1 MNICPYC
8 GASYSPGESR
18 CPRCRNTLQIIKTQS
33 VTVTLSRKEAR
44 RGCVRS
50 LRYPG
55 APRPIRVHMPEKL
68 YDGAELF
75 LENVSFLTGEGD
87 AVKGRLLLNIRVKKP
102 KILPFFAALFL
113 IAALAC
119 GALLLFEAEL
129 PPALSAVADIF
140 AKPAPA
146 PEPTPVPTAA
156 LTPAPTPEPTP
167 YVPPLRP
174 MQQQAATLIP
184 NFELRYFLMELNDR
198 LLENF
203 CALYTAVDNFENEC
217 HFPQSLN
224 RDELANLMLL
234 LSYECPELLQFSSAT
249 EMSYLVDEDGT
260 VLSVVLDLC
269 LTPEERS
276 RQYQQCARV
285 ARELAMQSAGMTEY
299 EKELFA
305 YEYLANNCFYD
316 FDAQWSASAYG
327 ALVEGHAKCDGI
339 SLGMKWLCEE
349 MGISCMVIAGK
360 HPEQEVGHAWNVVC
374 IDGTYYDLD
383 VTNDVNSTERS
394 MRYYGAL
401 NVSRHWI
408 RDKYPDKMSFA
419 GFIILPGSE
428 SMDMSYHV
436 LNGSFVPRGQSA
448 ENVLFAQLDAMAEPE
463 PVYVQFE
470 SAAEY
475 QAFIHNIN
483 DIMSR
488 WDGLSRGSFNF
499 SLSHLDEFQVCCV
512 TVNFI

>member
-8 GASYSPGESR
+8 GAFYSPGESR
-18 CPRCRNTLQIIKTQS
+18 CPRCRMPLQITKTQT

-55 APRPIRVHMPEKL
+55 APRPIRVHLPSKL
-68 YDGAELF
+68 YDGAELYI
-75 LENVSFLTGEGD
+75 ENVSFLTGGGD

-102 KILPFFAALFL
+102 KVLPLLSAFFI
-113 IAALAC
+113 IAAIAS
-119 GALLLFEAEL
+119 GALLLADGQL
-129 PPALSAVADIF
+129 SPALSAVTDIF
-140 AKPAPA
+140 AKPTPTPEPA
-146 PEPTPVPTAA
+146 PIPTAA
-156 LTPAPTPEPTP
+156 PTPAPTPSPTP
-167 YVPPLRP
+167 YVSPLRP

-184 NFELRYFLMELNDR
+184 NFELRHFLMQLDDR

-203 CALYTAVDNFENEC
+203 CALYTAVRDFKTEC
-217 HFPQSLN
+217 SFPEPLD

-260 VLSVVLDLC
+260 VLSVVLELC
-269 LTPEERS
+269 MTVEEYN

-285 ARELAMQSAGMTEY
+285 ARELAVQTVGMTEY

-305 YEYLANNCFYD
+305 YEYLANNCFYN
-316 FDAQWSASAYG
+316 FEALWSASAYG

-419 GFIILPGSE
+419 GFVILPGSE

-448 ENVLFAQLDAMAEPE
+448 ETVLFAQLDAMAEPE

>member
-8 GASYSPGESR
+8 GASAAPDARY
-18 CPRCRNTLQIIKTQS
+18 CPRCQNPLQLSKTRS
-33 VTVTLSRKEAR
+33 ISLTLSRKEAR
-44 RGCVRS
+44 RGCLRHV
-50 LRYPG
+50 RYPG
-55 APRPIRVHMPEKL
+55 APRPIKVRLPARL
-68 YDGAELF
+68 YDGAELYI
-75 LENVSFLTGEGD
+75 ENVSFLTSEGD
-87 AVKGRLLLNIRVKKP
+87 AVRGTLCLNIRVKKARV
-102 KILPFFAALFL
+102 LPVFAAFIVL
-113 IAALAC
+113 AAMAS
-119 GALLLFEAEL
+119 GFLLLSGGDFPQLGPFTE
-129 PPALSAVADIF
+129 IF
-140 AKPAPA
+140 AKPS
-146 PEPTPVPTAA
+146 PTPEATPTAQPA
-156 LTPAPTPEPTP
+156 ETPFPTPEPTP

-174 MQQQAATLIP
+174 LQQQAAALIP
-184 NFELRYFLMELNDR
+184 NFELRYFLMELDDR

-203 CALYTAVDNFENEC
+203 CELYAAVQNFETEC
-217 HFPQSLN
+217 SFPQYLD
-224 RDELANLMLL
+224 RDELSNLMLL
-234 LSYECPELLQFSSAT
+234 LSYECPELLQFSSTT
-249 EMSYLVDEDGT
+249 EMSYLVDDDGK
-260 VLSVVLDLC
+260 VLSVVLELC
-269 LTPEERS
+269 MTPEEYNM
-276 RQYQQCARV
+276 QYQQCARV
-285 ARELAMQSAGMTEY
+285 ARELAMQTVGMSGY
-299 EKELFA
+299 EKELVA
-305 YEYLANNCFYD
+305 YEFLANSCFYD
-316 FDAQWSASAYG
+316 FEAQWSASAYG

-339 SLGMKWLCEE
+339 SLAMKWLCEE

-360 HPEQEVGHAWNVVC
+360 HPEQEIGHAWNVVC

-383 VTNDVNSTERS
+383 VTNDVNSAERS

-428 SMDMSYHV
+428 SMAMSYHV
-436 LNGSFVPRGQSA
+436 LNGSFVARGQNA
-448 ENVLFAQLDAMAEPE
+448 EAVLFSQLDTMAEAG

-512 TVNFI
+512 TVDFI

>member
-8 GASYSPGESR
+8 GTALTTGGQY
-18 CPRCRNTLQIIKTQS
+18 CPSCRNPLYVTKTKKVS
-33 VTVTLSRKEAR
+33 LTLSRKEAR
-44 RGCVRS
+44 RGCTRS
-50 LRYPG
+50 VRYPG
-55 APRPIRVHMPEKL
+55 APRPIRVHLPAKL
-68 YDGAELF
+68 YDGAELYI
-75 LENVSFLTGEGD
+75 ENVGFLTSEGD
-87 AVKGRLLLNIRVKKP
+87 AVKGTLCLIIRIKKSRMLPLLAGLFLLAAIVSGVLLLADASIP
-102 KILPFFAALFL
+102 QSGFI
-113 IAALAC
+113 
-119 GALLLFEAEL
+119 GSLLSQ
-129 PPALSAVADIF
+129 PSPT
-140 AKPAPA
+140 
-146 PEPTPVPTAA
+146 PEPTAA
-156 LTPAPTPEPTP
+156 PAQTPPPTPEPTP
-167 YVPPLRP
+167 YVSPLRP
-174 MQQQAATLIP
+174 LQQEAAQLIP
-184 NFELRYFLMELNDR
+184 NFELRYFLMELDDR

-203 CALYTAVDNFENEC
+203 CALYTAVRDFQAEC
-217 HFPQSLN
+217 SFPEYLN
-224 RDELANLMLL
+224 RDELSNLMLL

-249 EMSYLVDEDGT
+249 EMSYLVDEDGK
-260 VLSVVLDLC
+260 VLSVLLELC
-269 LTPEERS
+269 LTPEEYA

-285 ARELAMQSAGMTEY
+285 VREFAMQTAGLSEY
-299 EKELFA
+299 EKELAA
-305 YEYLANNCFYD
+305 YEYLTDICFYD
-316 FDAQWSASAYG
+316 FESQWSASAYG

-360 HPEQEVGHAWNVVC
+360 HPEQEIGHAWNVVC

-383 VTNDVNSTERS
+383 VTNDVNSPERN

-408 RDKYPDKMSFA
+408 RGKYPDRMSFA
-419 GFIILPGSE
+419 GFLIIPGSE
-428 SMDMSYHV
+428 GMDMSYHV
-436 LNGSFVPRGQSA
+436 LNGSYVARGQSA
-448 ENVLFAQLDAMAEPE
+448 ENVLFTQLNAMAEPE

>member
-8 GASYSPGESR
+8 GAALIPGESH
-18 CPRCRNTLQIIKTQS
+18 CPRCRNPLRMTIEKS
-33 VTVTLSRKEAR
+33 VTLSLSRKEAR
-44 RGCVRS
+44 RGCTRS

-55 APRPIRVHMPEKL
+55 APRPIRVSLPAKL
-68 YDGAELF
+68 CDGAELCV
-75 LENVSFLTGEGD
+75 ENVSFLTSEGD
-87 AVKGRLLLNIRVKKP
+87 AVKGRLYLKIRVKKS
-102 KILPFFAALFL
+102 KVLPLLAGLVLLAAMVS
-113 IAALAC
+113 
-119 GALLLFEAEL
+119 GVLLLKDSPLFQSGPMGSL
-129 PPALSAVADIF
+129 F
-140 AKPAPA
+140 ARPSPT
-146 PEPTPVPTAA
+146 PEPTAVPVE
-156 LTPAPTPEPTP
+156 TPVPTPEPTP
-167 YVPPLRP
+167 YVSPLRP
-174 MQQQAATLIP
+174 LQQEAAQLIP
-184 NFELRYFLMELNDR
+184 NFELRYFLMELDDR

-203 CALYTAVDNFENEC
+203 CALYTAVRDFEAEC
-217 HFPQSLN
+217 SFPEYLN
-224 RDELANLMLL
+224 RDELSNLMLL

-249 EMSYLVDEDGT
+249 EMNYLVDEDGT

-269 LTPEERS
+269 LTPEEYS
-276 RQYQQCARV
+276 LQYQQCARV
-285 ARELAMQSAGMTEY
+285 VREFAIQSAALTEY
-299 EKELFA
+299 EKELAA
-305 YEYLANNCFYD
+305 YEYLAGNCFYD
-316 FDAQWSASAYG
+316 FESKWSASAYG

-339 SLGMKWLCEE
+339 SLAMKWLCEE

-360 HPEQEVGHAWNVVC
+360 HPEQEIGHAWNVVC

-383 VTNDVNSTERS
+383 VTNDVNSAERS

-408 RDKYPDKMSFA
+408 RDKYPDRMSFA
-419 GFIILPGSE
+419 GFLILPGSE
-428 SMDMSYHV
+428 SMGMSYHV
-436 LNGSFVPRGQSA
+436 LNGSYVARGADA
-448 ENVLFAQLDAMAEPE
+448 ESILFSQLDAMTDAE

>member
-1 MNICPYC
+1 MNVCQYC
-8 GASYSPGESR
+8 GAALSPEAR
-18 CPRCRNTLQIIKTQS
+18 DCPRCHRPLRLTKTRS

-55 APRPIRVHMPEKL
+55 APRPIRVHLPAKL
-68 YDGAELF
+68 YDKAELYI
-75 LENVSFLTGEGD
+75 ENVSFLTSEGD
-87 AVKGRLLLNIRVKKP
+87 AVKGTLCLNIRVKKRSV
-102 KILPFFAALFL
+102 LPVFAALVLIVAMAAAFL
-113 IAALAC
+113 LFSDAQLPLSGFLSPVEPSPEPTIAAQ
-119 GALLLFEAEL
+119 
-129 PPALSAVADIF
+129 PDN
-140 AKPAPA
+140 
-146 PEPTPVPTAA
+146 TPVPT
-156 LTPAPTPEPTP
+156 PTPTP
-167 YVPPLRP
+167 YVSPLRP
-174 MQQQAATLIP
+174 LQQQAATLIP
-184 NFELRYFLMELNDR
+184 NFELRYFLMELDDR

-203 CALYTAVDNFENEC
+203 CELYTAVRDFKTDC
-217 HFPQSLN
+217 SFPQPLN
-224 RDELANLMLL
+224 RDELSNLMLL

-249 EMSYLVDEDGT
+249 EMNYLVDDNGN
-260 VLSVVLDLC
+260 VLSVILDLC
-269 LTPEERS
+269 LTPEEYA

-285 ARELAMQSAGMTEY
+285 VREFAISTVGMSEY
-299 EKELFA
+299 EKELAA
-305 YEYLANNCFYD
+305 YEYLAGNCFYD
-316 FDAQWSASAYG
+316 FESMWSASAYG

-360 HPEQEVGHAWNVVC
+360 HPEQEIGHAWNVVC

-408 RDKYPDKMSFA
+408 RSKYPDRMSFS

-428 SMDMSYHV
+428 SMSMSYHV
-436 LNGSFVPRGQSA
+436 LNGSFVASGQNA
-448 ENVLFAQLDAMAEPE
+448 EAVLFSQLDTMSEPE

-512 TVNFI
+512 TVDFI